1 MLLIQ
6 PLSTRLIKAKFFFPF
21 FFFFFFFTDGSFYYD
36 LGMDYISRF
45 DVPKA
50 IDCFEKSLDIAEN
63 AGDQATE
70 GKAALTL
77 GIFYQSESNFPKAIE
92 NYEKS
97 LNIARKTGDRARE
110 IDGYSSLAS
119 VYESRGEFPKAIEC
133 YGNSLDISRKEGDRE
148 REGKAYYSLGIVYD
162 SLGDSRK
169 ASECYEKSVSITGDA
184 GNAHDSHSD
193 FPLAIELF
201 KASSKF
207 ASEAGD
213 WAGVNRA
220 NKDLANS
227 YFSRRDFSE
236 AYTYGIEYLKTVNRV
251 GAHTEETAENESEEH
266 KLTKTAPLKVIE
278 ATKVKGEKLT
288 TVDMEKGG
296 ANETA
301 EIKEPQKNVTVSE
314 RAMSSGKE
322 VITTQEAEKPGHS
335 STLTDSQTTAATES
349 TIATKNIAAK
359 MEKLSKEEVSVPK
372 DGGDGLSSKKE
383 PPPPKGKQNE
393 GKWFMFHFR
402 IDLVALTAL
411 AC

>member
-1 MLLIQ
+1 
-6 PLSTRLIKAKFFFPF
+6 
-21 FFFFFFFTDGSFYYD
+21 
-36 LGMDYISRF
+36 MDYISRF

-119 VYESRGEFPKAIEC
+119 VYESCGEFPKAIEC
-133 YGNSLDISRKEGDRE
+133 YRNSLDISKKAGDRE
-148 REGKAYYSLGIVYD
+148 REGKAYYSLGVVYD
-162 SLGDSRK
+162 SLGDSQK
-169 ASECYEKSVSITGDA
+169 AGECYEKGVSITGDV
-184 GNAHDSHSD
+184 GSAHDSHSD

-227 YFSRRDFSE
+227 YFSRRDFSK
-236 AYTYGIEYLKTVNRV
+236 AHKYGIEYLKTVNRV

-288 TVDMEKGG
+288 TEDKEKGG

-301 EIKEPQKNVTVSE
+301 EIKEPLKNVTVTE

-322 VITTQEAEKPGHS
+322 VITTQETKKPGHS
-335 STLTDSQTTAATES
+335 STLTESQTTAATES
-349 TIATKNIAAK
+349 TKATKNIAAK

-372 DGGDGLSSKKE
+372 DGGDELSSKRE
-383 PPPPKGKQNE
+383 PSPKRKT
-393 GKWFMFHFR
+393 K
-402 IDLVALTAL
+402 
-411 AC
+411 

>member
-1 MLLIQ
+1 
-6 PLSTRLIKAKFFFPF
+6 
-21 FFFFFFFTDGSFYYD
+21 
-36 LGMDYISRF
+36 MDYISRF

-119 VYESRGEFPKAIEC
+119 VYESCGEFPKAIEC
-133 YGNSLDISRKEGDRE
+133 YGNSLDISKKEGDRE

-162 SLGDSRK
+162 SLGDSQK
-169 ASECYEKSVSITGDA
+169 AGECYEKGVSITGDV
-184 GNAHDSHSD
+184 GSAHDSHSD

-227 YFSRRDFSE
+227 YFSRRDFSK
-236 AYTYGIEYLKTVNRV
+236 AHKYGIEYLKTVNRV

-288 TVDMEKGG
+288 TVDKEKGG

-301 EIKEPQKNVTVSE
+301 EIKEPLKNVTVTE

-322 VITTQEAEKPGHS
+322 VITTQETKKPGHS
-335 STLTDSQTTAATES
+335 STLTESQTTAATES
-349 TIATKNIAAK
+349 TKATKNIAAK

-372 DGGDGLSSKKE
+372 DGGDELSSKRE
-383 PPPPKGKQNE
+383 PSPKRKT
-393 GKWFMFHFR
+393 K
-402 IDLVALTAL
+402 
-411 AC
+411 